1 MELLEN
7 DLDFHQVKIAKLEQD
22 LNMVTEQLSLVMDQ
36 INRQT
41 ESIKETQRYLIK
53 LARNQQDLTKR
64 ITSWPYIVV
73 SNKDEEM

>member
-1 MELLEN
+1 MELSEN
-7 DLDFHQVKIAKLEQD
+7 DLDFHLVKIAKLEQD